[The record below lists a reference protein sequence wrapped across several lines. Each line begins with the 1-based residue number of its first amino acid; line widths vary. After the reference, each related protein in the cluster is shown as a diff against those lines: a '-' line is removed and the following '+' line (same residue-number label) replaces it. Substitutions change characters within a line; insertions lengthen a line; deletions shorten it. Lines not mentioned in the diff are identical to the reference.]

1 MKKYIFIVSSIL
13 LSGVAYGQVEL
24 QSAPNVDG
32 ISNEAPFL
40 DASGYTGADMGVG
53 KGLLF
58 PRTDLTTFE
67 FKTDKLGGFQF
78 FSTAFDGMIVYN
90 TKSGKTGNN
99 PATQGIQVDV
109 EPGFYYFSHPVGDES
124 STDVSAGKW
133 VRIGSG
139 AANTSKVVL
148 ATNGTAVETNTVLGN
163 STVMAVK
170 NTVTHT
176 GGNSITIDKPA
187 DFNKLYSIKIYKTDG
202 VATTLVGT
210 NLYSYSNEG
219 ADKLKLVF
227 GNGIIS
233 TSYPSGTYEYVLEYL
248 KN

>member
-1 MKKYIFIVSSIL
+1 MKKIILSLIFIGAFGSANAQIRTNNNVSQNTVTSSSVFI
-13 LSGVAYGQVEL
+13 
-24 QSAPNVDG
+24 
-32 ISNEAPFL
+32 
-40 DASGYTGADMGVG
+40 DASSSNSWNGTNNLG
-53 KGLLF
+53 KGLVF
-58 PRTDLTTFE
+58 PRTDLTTLATLVANPSGIPNSFP
-67 FKTDKLGGFQF
+67 TRL
-78 FSTAFDGMIVYN
+78 DGMIVYN
-90 TKSGKTGNN
+90 TGTGAPKIN
-99 PATQGIQVDV
+99 PTATPNVT
-109 EPGFYYFSHPVGDES
+109 PGFYYYENKT
-124 STDVSAGKW
+124 TDLQGGKW
-133 VRIGSG
+133 VRIGDGS
-139 AANTSKVVL
+139 ANSSKVIL

-170 NTVTHT
+170 NTVAHT

-210 NLYSYSNEG
+210 NLYSYANEG
-219 ADKLKLVF
+219 TDKLKLVF